1 MTTDGFA
8 VLLLAMSLVILVIGL
23 LLIRVAYRRQHEH
36 EGRMAAEV
44 IEREEDGMGTE
55 GKWHNV

>member
-23 LLIRVAYRRQHEH
+23 LLIRVAYRRQHER
-36 EGRMAAEV
+36 EGQMAAEV
-44 IEREEDGMGTE
+44 IEREEEGMGTE
-55 GKWHNV
+55 RKWHNV